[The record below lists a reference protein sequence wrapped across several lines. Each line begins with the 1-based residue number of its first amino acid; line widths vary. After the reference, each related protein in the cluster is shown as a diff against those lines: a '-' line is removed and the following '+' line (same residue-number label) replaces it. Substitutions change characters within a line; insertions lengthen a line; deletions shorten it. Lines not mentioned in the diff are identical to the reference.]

1 MNMGLFLIIQIR
13 VSEIVKI
20 VLKIQ
25 EKSGEKNYNVDVC
38 ACKVSWIKDMVCPRQ
53 NKQNHVSKKQ
63 F

>member
-13 VSEIVKI
+13 VSEVVKI

-38 ACKVSWIKDMVCPRQ
+38 ACKVS
-53 NKQNHVSKKQ
+53 
-63 F
+63 